1 MSSPIPE
8 SDLLALQE
16 KFDHILPFLT
26 ERSIRIWCASEAR
39 LYGKQGV
46 TVVSKATGISRPTI
60 YAGLKELD
68 SESSLP
74 VSQVRK
80 SGGGRKSLSDK
91 DPGLLEALEK
101 LISPA
106 TRGDPMSPLRWTCK
120 STRNLSAALKA
131 LNHDASAT
139 VVRGLLKGLGYSL
152 QSNRKKQE
160 GANHPDRDAQ
170 FQHISDQSTKFQNER
185 MPVISVDTKKKELI
199 GSYKNPGQEYA
210 PKGKPIAVKTHDF
223 PDKALGKVS
232 PYGVYDIGANKGW
245 VSVGISNDTAE
256 FAVNSIRAWWHNMGQ
271 SRYPKATKLMIT
283 ADCGCSN
290 GYRTRLWKVELQKL
304 ADELGVEMHV
314 CHFPPGTSKW
324 NKIEHQLFSYI
335 TKNWRGQP
343 LITRETVV
351 KLISNTT
358 TTKGLKV
365 QSMLDENNYEKG
377 IQISNKQLDD
387 IHIVKDKFHGEWNY
401 VIRPQK

>member
-1 MSSPIPE
+1 MSSTIPD
-8 SDLLALQE
+8 SDLLGIQE

-39 LYGKQGV
+39 LYGKKGV

-68 SESSLP
+68 SESTLP

-80 SGGGRKSLSDK
+80 RGGGRKSLLES
-91 DPGLLEALEK
+91 DPGLLGALET
-101 LISPA
+101 LISPE
-106 TRGDPMSPLRWTCK
+106 TRGDPMSLLRWTCK
-120 STRNLSAALKA
+120 STRHLSTALKA
-131 LNHDASAT
+131 LNHDVSAT

-199 GSYKNPGQEYA
+199 GSYKNAGQEYA

-223 PDKALGKVS
+223 PDKSLGKVA

-245 VSVGISNDTAE
+245 VSVGISSDTAM
-256 FAVNSIRAWWHNMGQ
+256 FAVNTIRSWWYHMGTF
-271 SRYPKATKLMIT
+271 RYPKATKIMIT
-283 ADCGCSN
+283 ADCGGSN

-314 CHFPPGTSKW
+314 CHFPPGTS
-324 NKIEHQLFSYI
+324 NTNHQ
-335 TKNWRGQP
+335 K
-343 LITRETVV
+343 
-351 KLISNTT
+351 
-358 TTKGLKV
+358 
-365 QSMLDENNYEKG
+365 
-377 IQISNKQLDD
+377 
-387 IHIVKDKFHGEWNY
+387 
-401 VIRPQK
+401 